1 MQKGTKITPIVT
13 GFGYVSGMLFAGRKS
28 MDVMLVF
35 RTIGDASECAYV
47 FDETGVTEP
56 PGMTTFD
63 RR

>member
-1 MQKGTKITPIVT
+1 
-13 GFGYVSGMLFAGRKS
+13 